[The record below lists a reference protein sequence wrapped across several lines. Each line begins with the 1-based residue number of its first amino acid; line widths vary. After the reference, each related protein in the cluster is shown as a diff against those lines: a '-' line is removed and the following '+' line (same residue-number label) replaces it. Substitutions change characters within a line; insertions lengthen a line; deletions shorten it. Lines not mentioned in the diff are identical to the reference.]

1 MAEAQGNG
9 ESSGSRL
16 KLMPLTFTN
25 WVEWKKVTT
34 IILSKNRLLGVV
46 DGTERSLMLSGE
58 ALEKWVSKDYAA
70 QDLLLSGLNDAE
82 REQYLGAESSH
93 AI

>member
-25 WVEWKKVTT
+25 WVEWKKVAT
-34 IILSKNRLLGVV
+34 IILRKNRLLGVV
-46 DGTERSLMLSGE
+46 DGTERSFMLSAE
-58 ALEKWVSKDYAA
+58 ALEK
-70 QDLLLSGLNDAE
+70 
-82 REQYLGAESSH
+82 
-93 AI
+93 